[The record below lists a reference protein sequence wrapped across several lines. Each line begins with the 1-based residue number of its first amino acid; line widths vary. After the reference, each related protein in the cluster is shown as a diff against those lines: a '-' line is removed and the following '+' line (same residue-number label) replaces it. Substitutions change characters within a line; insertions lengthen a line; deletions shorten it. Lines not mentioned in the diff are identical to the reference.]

1 MDFSESVNCLKQTL
15 NIKKEIIGLRQLNEE
30 PPHIEVYQDKNH
42 ICYMMGEVLEEG
54 KTFYTVL
61 ENHVCLLGCAATGL
75 DPGLSTLDSEE
86 RTESDQFHVSGI
98 NIFPDEAIQRTSE
111 MEAARLFPQ
120 FKEVCKAILIGPLLD
135 VPDPEVAVIFANPEQ
150 IHMLTRAYCYA
161 TGHFI
166 KGYAGMGACRM
177 LFPNAFLKNEPAF
190 TVSDRSWRKAL
201 KLAPD
206 ELTLTVPVETLQI
219 MSENLEESNR
229 EWSS

>member
-1 MDFSESVNCLKQTL
+1 MDFSETVNCLKQTL

-30 PPHIEVYQDKNH
+30 PTHIEVYQDKNH

-54 KTFYTVL
+54 KTFYTIL

-150 IHMLTRAYCYA
+150 VHMLTRAYCYA

-177 LFPNAFLKNEPAF
+177 LFPNAFLNKEPAF

-201 KLAPD
+201 NLSPE

-219 MSENLEESNR
+219 MSKNLEESNR